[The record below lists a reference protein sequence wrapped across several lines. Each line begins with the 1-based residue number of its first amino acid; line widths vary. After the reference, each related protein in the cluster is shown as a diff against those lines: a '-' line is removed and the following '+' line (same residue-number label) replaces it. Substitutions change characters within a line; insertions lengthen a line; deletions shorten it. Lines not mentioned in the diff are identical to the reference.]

1 MLREIHQQP
10 AAIQTCLAAYW
21 NAQLQELQLPPL
33 VCRSSPQSPSRHS
46 QPSIPDY
53 PAFPT
58 EVHIIASG
66 TSRHASLI
74 AQFWFE
80 QLANLSTRVRS
91 GSDFLTAPFPLI
103 ANTLTIGVTQ
113 SGETADTL
121 KALMFDKQR
130 RLAQSA
136 EFYLH
141 SMGITNQEISSLA
154 NHVDTLIPT
163 LAGDEIGVA
172 ATKTFTTQL
181 VVFYLLALQLAKQRQ
196 CIESDRCCQAVE
208 ALHQLPAKIQE
219 VLQQTEAIQS
229 VASRLLEAQN
239 CILLGRG
246 INHAIALEGALK
258 LKETTYLHAE
268 GYTAGEFMHG
278 PIALLDE
285 KVPVIAI
292 VPADST
298 QTAML
303 TNVSK
308 AKSYG
313 SPVIGIVTNDN
324 AHETA
329 ALFDAQIIL
338 PTVEEML
345 SPLLTVVPLQLLAY
359 NIAIARGLNVDRP
372 RNIKK
377 TLA

>member
-10 AAIQTCLAAYW
+10 EAIQTCLGAYW
-21 NAQLQELQLPPL
+21 NAQLQELQLPPFI
-33 VCRSSPQSPSRHS
+33 CCSSTHPPSVTPQLP
-46 QPSIPDY
+46 PPNF
-53 PAFPT
+53 PLFPT
-58 EVHIIASG
+58 EIHLIASG

-80 QLANLSTRVRS
+80 QLAQLPTRVRS
-91 GSDFLTAPFPLI
+91 GSEFVTAPFPLT

-121 KALMFDKQR
+121 KALMFDKRR
-130 RLAQSA
+130 RLARSS
-136 EFYLH
+136 EFYPHL
-141 SMGITNQEISSLA
+141 MGITNQEISSLA
-154 NHVDTLIPT
+154 NHVDVLIPT

-181 VVFYLLALQLAKQRQ
+181 VVFYLLALGFAEQHR
-196 CIESDRCCQAVE
+196 CIEHDRLREAVE
-208 ALHQLPAKIQE
+208 NLHQLPAKIQA
-219 VLQQTEAIQS
+219 VLRQTDSIQS

-268 GYTAGEFMHG
+268 GYAAGEFMHG

-298 QTAML
+298 QSAML
-303 TNVSK
+303 ATVNK

-313 SPVIGIVTNDN
+313 APVIGIVTQAN
-324 AHETA
+324 AKETA
-329 ALFDAQIIL
+329 SLFDAQIVI
-338 PTVEEML
+338 PSVEEML
-345 SPLLTVVPLQLLAY
+345 SPLLTVIPLQLLAY

-372 RNIKK
+372 RNLKK